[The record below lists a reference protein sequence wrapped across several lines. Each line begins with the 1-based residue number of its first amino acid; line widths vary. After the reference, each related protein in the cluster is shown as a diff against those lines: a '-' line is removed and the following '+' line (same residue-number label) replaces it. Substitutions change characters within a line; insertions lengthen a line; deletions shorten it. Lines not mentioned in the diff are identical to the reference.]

1 VARSMAYDN
10 TGKGHHTSIE
20 DEQRFSDWLNS
31 GGHREFDWG
40 EHRFIEART
49 MGGTQNTEDVVAE
62 TTGGLVRFSCK
73 LARGGV
79 ASHSHTYKNTSRLI
93 TRLKKEGHYC
103 VQPIIQLESFRDQ
116 EVRRIPDA
124 NQRRENR
131 TMYAAKMRAACAET
145 LLNLPKDVITDLFE
159 LSMKHALEMDWMVL
173 YDQPI
178 GRYYC
183 WRPNHH
189 PAIAALEGG
198 WDVRITPKQR
208 GSESANLVLIGPN
221 GEEADLKLRLR
232 VKHNNGVSDLF
243 HMGTQNTG
251 SFVTT
256 IQQDPGSVQAILDL
270 MDDHGHLLCFEA

>member
-1 VARSMAYDN
+1 MGFDN
-10 TGKGHHTSIE
+10 TGKGHHTSKD
-20 DEQRFSDWLNS
+20 DERNFARWLNS
-31 GGHREFDWG
+31 GGHREFDWEG
-40 EHRFIEART
+40 HRFIKART
-49 MGGTQNTEDVVAE
+49 KGGTQHTEDVFVE
-62 TTGGLVRFSCK
+62 TTGRDFLFSNK
-73 LARGGV
+73 LARSGV
-79 ASHSHTYKNTSRLI
+79 ANHSHTYKNTSKLI
-93 TRLKKEGHYC
+93 TGLKREGHYC
-103 VQPIIQLESFRDQ
+103 VQPIIELEGYRDQ
-116 EVRRIPDA
+116 EVRRIPDVE
-124 NQRRENR
+124 QRRENR

-145 LLNLPKDVITDLFE
+145 LLNLPKEVITDLFE
-159 LSMKHALEMDWMVL
+159 LSMKHALEMDYMVIT
-173 YDQPI
+173 DQPER
-178 GRYYC
+178 RYYC

-198 WDVRITPKQR
+198 WDVRITPKQA

-270 MDDHGHLLCFEA
+270 MDDQGHLLKFDV

>member
-1 VARSMAYDN
+1 MAYDT

-20 DEQRFSDWLNS
+20 DEQRFSDWLNE
-31 GGHREFDWG
+31 GGHLNFDWG
-40 EHRFIEART
+40 EHQFIMATT
-49 MGGTQNTEDVVAE
+49 MGGTQHTEDVIAK
-62 TTGGLVRFSCK
+62 TTGGDVTFSCK

-79 ASHSHTYKNTSRLI
+79 DSHSNTYKNTSRLI
-93 TRLKKEGHYC
+93 TNLKKEGHYC
-103 VQPIIQLESFRDQ
+103 VQPIVDLERYRDQ
-116 EVRRIPDA
+116 EVRRIPDVG
-124 NQRRENR
+124 QRRENR
-131 TMYAAKMRAACAET
+131 TAYAARMRAACAET
-145 LLNLPKDVITDLFE
+145 LLLLPKEVITDLFE

-173 YDQPI
+173 YDQPDE
-178 GRYYC
+178 RYYC
-183 WRPNHH
+183 WRPYHH

-198 WDVRITPKQR
+198 WDVKIKPKQA

-256 IQQDPGSVQAILDL
+256 IQQDPGSVRAILDL
-270 MDDHGHLLCFEA
+270 MYNQGYLLYFNV

>member
-1 VARSMAYDN
+1 MAYDN

-221 GEEADLKLRLR
+221 SEEANLKLRLR

>member
-1 VARSMAYDN
+1 MAYDN

-116 EVRRIPDA
+116 EVRRLPDA

-131 TMYAAKMRAACAET
+131 TMYAVKMRAACAET

-183 WRPNHH
+183 WRPYHH
-189 PAIAALEGG
+189 PAIAALEAG
-198 WDVRITPKQR
+198 WDVRITPKQI
-208 GSESANLVLIGPN
+208 GSESANLVLVGPN
-221 GEEADLKLRLR
+221 DEEADLKLRLR

-270 MDDHGHLLCFEA
+270 MDDHGHLLYFEA